1 METPLTQYRSRL
13 LSSGAT
19 YTLSAV
25 PTLTREQLPVLNAS
39 NEAEFPDWHTYI
51 HQLYGS
57 RPPYPLDLSTLTWF
71 YWFSPLR
78 LSAIF
83 LCDISDSL
91 TEAPFGTPWT
101 GGVDAWHWGPEH
113 VVRRAGFFVHR
124 PPWAASSYQQSP
136 RIEVPPKS
144 SMPKK
149 WCPYRISAL
158 HVIRR

>member
-1 METPLTQYRSRL
+1 MVAPLTQYRSRL

-39 NEAEFPDWHTYI
+39 NSAEFPDWHAYI
-51 HQLYGS
+51 RRLYGS

-78 LSAIF
+78 LSAI
-83 LCDISDSL
+83 L
-91 TEAPFGTPWT
+91 

-136 RIEVPPKS
+136 RIEVPPKA

-149 WCPYRISAL
+149 RCPYRIEP
-158 HVIRR
+158 REM